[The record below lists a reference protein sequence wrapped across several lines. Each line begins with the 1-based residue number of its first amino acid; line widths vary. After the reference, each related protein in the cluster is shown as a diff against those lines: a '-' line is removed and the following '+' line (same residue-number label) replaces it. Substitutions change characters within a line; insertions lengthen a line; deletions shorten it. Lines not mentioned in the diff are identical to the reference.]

1 MSSRFVCKLKIEN
14 STFSLNKAISLIFV
28 WFSIDISA
36 LLIVLVTL
44 EGKPFCLCFS
54 TFNISSDT
62 TFEASLMIKIFQK
75 CSKNFKNF
83 REKKNSAS
91 QTNQNTIQND
101 VTNSNTKRQIK
112 TKEFIFNANT
122 WYYLKRNLKQYF
134 DVCNLF

>member
-28 WFSIDISA
+28 W
-36 LLIVLVTL
+36 VLGTL

-101 VTNSNTKRQIK
+101 VTNSNTKRRIK

-122 WYYLKRNLKQYF
+122 RYYLKRNLKQYF